1 MIEKG
6 LLLTWKTKTRT
17 TTAKKK
23 TKKKTRKPSLPLACD
38 MVTARGVGVGG
49 FRWGWVAL
57 FILFDVTI
65 PILIISLEI
74 ICENRVEIKSVQ
86 KFLLTI
92 SGLLF
97 LPISPYST

>member
-1 MIEKG
+1 M
-6 LLLTWKTKTRT
+6 
-17 TTAKKK
+17 
-23 TKKKTRKPSLPLACD
+23 
-38 MVTARGVGVGG
+38 GG
-49 FRWGWVAL
+49 FRRGWVAL